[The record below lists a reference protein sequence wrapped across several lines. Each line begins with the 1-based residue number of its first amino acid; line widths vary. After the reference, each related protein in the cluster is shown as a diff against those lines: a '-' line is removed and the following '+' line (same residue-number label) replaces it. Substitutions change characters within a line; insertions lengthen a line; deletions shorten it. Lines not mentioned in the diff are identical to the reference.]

1 MIIPRRPFRWPA
13 ATLVTTL
20 VVALAWGLFVAGSTR
35 SVRVQAQPKKPAAKA
50 ATADI
55 LTETE
60 IIERVTRSLDRS
72 IKYLEGVQIRDG
84 SPMDGAWDDCNAP
97 NAMAILSIMG
107 RGHVPGRG
115 PYTDVLERGKKYILR
130 TQEDSGLFRSKRIP
144 GSGPMYSHGLTT
156 LCMAEMYGM
165 DPDPELEEKL
175 RKAVDLIVGCQSA
188 AGGWRY
194 QPNPSTQDVSV
205 SVMQVVALRAAN
217 NAEIPVPQKTID
229 NAVKYIKSCAHP
241 KGGFGYT
248 GPAQGPHTTAAGILS
263 LQLLGH
269 YNDPAVTKALDHMAK
284 VPVTWGK
291 SGGVTYFYY
300 FHYYAIQGNYQ
311 AGGKY
316 WNQWHPH
323 VREMFLE
330 KQNEDGSWDNPPG
343 MSSESASVVGRNKV
357 YWTAMAS
364 LVLEVYMHY
373 LPAYQ
378 R

>member
-1 MIIPRRPFRWPA
+1 MTTPRPRRWHA
-13 ATLVTTL
+13 AAAITTL
-20 VVALAWGLFVAGSTR
+20 ALGLAWGLLTDEGSR
-35 SVRVQAQPKKPAAKA
+35 EAVAQPKKPVAKS

-55 LTETE
+55 LTETQ
-60 IIERVTRSLDRS
+60 IIARVTVSLDKAV
-72 IKYLEGVQIRDG
+72 KYLAGVQRRDG
-84 SPMDGAWDDCNAP
+84 SQMDGSWDGCNAP
-97 NAMAILSIMG
+97 NALALLALMG

-115 PYTDVLERGKKYILR
+115 PYADVIERGKKYLLR
-130 TQEDSGLFRSKRIP
+130 TQNDSGVFISKRIA

-175 RKAVDLIVGCQSA
+175 RKAIDLIVRCQSP

-205 SVMQVVALRAAN
+205 TIMQVVALRAAN
-217 NAEIPVPQKTID
+217 NAEIPVPKKTID

-241 KGGFGYT
+241 NGGFGYT
-248 GPAQGPHTTAAGILS
+248 SPTQGPQTTAAGILS

-269 YNDPAVTKALDHMAK
+269 YNDPTVKKALDFMATL
-284 VPVTWGK
+284 PVSWSK
-291 SGGVTYFYY
+291 QGGISYFYY

-316 WNQWHPH
+316 WNQWHPK

-330 KQNEDGSWDNPPG
+330 HQLEDGSWDAPG
-343 MSSESASVVGRNKV
+343 GGLSESASVVGRNRV
-357 YWTAMAS
+357 YWTSMAS

>member
-1 MIIPRRPFRWPA
+1 MINPRISLRWPT
-13 ATLVTTL
+13 ATLVVGL
-20 VVALAWGLFVAGSTR
+20 AVAVTWGIFVSGSTR
-35 SVRVQAQPKKPAAKA
+35 SVQAQAQAKKPAAKA

-55 LTETE
+55 LTETD
-60 IIERVTRSLDRS
+60 IIRRVTESLDRS
-72 IKYLEGVQIRDG
+72 VKYLEGVQIRDG

-115 PYTDVLERGKKYILR
+115 PYADVLERGKKYILR
-130 TQEDSGLFRSKRIP
+130 TQEASGLFRSKRIP

-175 RKAVDLIVGCQSA
+175 RKAVDLIVRCQSK

-205 SVMQVVALRAAN
+205 TVMQVVALRAAN
-217 NAEIPVPQKTID
+217 NAEVPVPQQTID

-248 GPAQGPHTTAAGILS
+248 GPSQGPHTTAAGILS

-269 YNDPAVTKALDHMAK
+269 YNDPTVIKALDHMSK

-291 SGGVTYFYY
+291 SAGVTYFYY

-316 WNQWHPH
+316 WNQWHPQ

-330 KQNEDGSWDNPPG
+330 KQNEDGSWDTPAG
-343 MSSESASVVGRNKV
+343 MSEQASVVGRNKV

>member
-1 MIIPRRPFRWPA
+1 MAKPRFAFRWPT
-13 ATLVTTL
+13 ATLV
-20 VVALAWGLFVAGSTR
+20 AGLAAAVTWGIFVAGMTR
-35 SVRVQAQPKKPAAKA
+35 SVRAQPKKQAAKA

-55 LTETE
+55 LTETD
-60 IIERVTRSLDRS
+60 IVDQVTESLNRSV
-72 IKYLEGVQIRDG
+72 KYMAGVQIRDG

-97 NAMAILSIMG
+97 NALAILSIMG
-107 RGHVPGRG
+107 LGHVPGRG
-115 PYTDVLERGKKYILR
+115 PYTDVLERAKKYILR

-165 DPDPELEEKL
+165 DPDPKLEEGV
-175 RKAVDLIVGCQSA
+175 RKAVDLIVRCQSS
-188 AGGWRY
+188 AGGWGY

-205 SVMQVVALRAAN
+205 TVMQVVALRAAN

-241 KGGFGYT
+241 KGGFGYQN
-248 GPAQGPHTTAAGILS
+248 PARRAPTTAAGILS

-269 YNDPAVTKALDHMAK
+269 YNDPTVTKALDWMSTL
-284 VPVTWGK
+284 PVEWSTA
-291 SGGVTYFYY
+291 GGISYFYY
-300 FHYYAIQGNYQ
+300 FHYYAIQANYQ
-311 AGGKY
+311 AGGKH
-316 WNQWHPH
+316 WNQWHPK
-323 VREMFLE
+323 VREMLLS
-330 KQNEDGSWDNPPG
+330 KQREDGSWDLPG
-343 MSSESASVVGRNKV
+343 GSEGASVVGRNRV

-364 LVLEVYMHY
+364 LVLEVYMHF

>member
-1 MIIPRRPFRWPA
+1 MNRLRITFFWPT
-13 ATLVTTL
+13 ATLLLGL
-20 VVALAWGLFVAGSTR
+20 VLATCWVIVVSGSTDSAR
-35 SVRVQAQPKKPAAKA
+35 LQAQPKPPTAKA

-60 IIERVTRSLDRS
+60 IIERVTGSLDRS
-72 IKYLEGVQIRDG
+72 VKYLSGVQIRDG

-115 PYTDVLERGKKYILR
+115 PYADVLERGKKYLLR
-130 TQEDSGLFRSKRIP
+130 TQEPSGLFRSKRIP

-165 DPDPELEEKL
+165 DADPELEEKL
-175 RKAVDLIVGCQSA
+175 RKAVDLIVRCQSA

-194 QPNPSTQDVSV
+194 QPNPSSQDVSV
-205 SVMQVVALRAAN
+205 TVMQVVALRAAN
-217 NAEIPVPQKTID
+217 NAEVPVPQTTID
-229 NAVKYIKSCAHP
+229 NAVKYIKQCAHP

-248 GPAQGPHTTAAGILS
+248 GPARGPHTTAAGILS

-269 YNDPAVTKALDHMAK
+269 YNDPTVTSSLEYMSKI
-284 VPVTWGK
+284 PVTWGR
-291 SGGVTYFYY
+291 SRGVTYFYY

-316 WNQWHPH
+316 WNQWHPQ

-330 KQNEDGSWDNPPG
+330 RQNENGSWGMPAG
-343 MSSESASVVGRNKV
+343 MSETASVVGRNNV